1 MFGLLGDQA
10 QFSPRD
16 MARRRCPDGAGGV
29 GDGRLP
35 VTGRRRRVA
44 GAKAGYLGVMAGR
57 VMIGLNRHHPLERM
71 GGGGDVV
78 AMVEEKAQSKDHTDA
93 GRREH
98 QCAAT

>member
-1 MFGLLGDQA
+1 
-10 QFSPRD
+10 
-16 MARRRCPDGAGGV
+16 
-29 GDGRLP
+29 
-35 VTGRRRRVA
+35 
-44 GAKAGYLGVMAGR
+44 MAGR

-98 QCAAT
+98 QCAATQDRRGIQAAGLGGHRAGPAEGVELIRQNR